1 MPKVSTI
8 GGGGRPPRKPYYKPP
23 DKGHYN
29 ELPSLP
35 NWKDWKQLCLRC
47 GHGVHGEGHLTCQ
60 RKCHHCRTFN
70 HIGFKC
76 PEKGDN
82 FYKRYAGRSAG
93 EREEPAKAMA
103 PPPKPHP
110 DKRNTSE
117 RRPFTR
123 GNSTHSAE
131 RNTSERRPSPRGYST
146 HSRRHES
153 RQDDSR
159 SRRRDNRHD
168 RSRSRSR
175 SLSPSHR
182 SLLEILVRTV
192 IDHTRRDRRSRSP
205 SRHSRGYHTRSR
217 SPPRRSRGHYSR
229 FRSPPRRGRDRS
241 SPPRHQEGYRNPPRS
256 SWGQPTAREDSLRLQ
271 NQRRSSEQRLDLPA
285 NHEEPQV
292 KDEPSNSE
300 EPQVKDESSESE
312 EPQVKYERSDSEDP
326 EVKVEPR
333 ESEELPV
340 KAEPSGADADE
351 KI

>member
-1 MPKVSTI
+1 MPKVSTV

-35 NWKDWKQLCLRC
+35 NWQARCLRC
-47 GHGVHGEGHLTCQ
+47 GHGVHGEGHLTCR

-93 EREEPAKAMA
+93 EREEPATAMA
-103 PPPKPHP
+103 PPPKPHHLP

-117 RRPFTR
+117 RRPSPR
-123 GNSTHSAE
+123 GYSTHSAE
-131 RNTSERRPSPRGYST
+131 RNTSERRPSPRGNST

-159 SRRRDNRHD
+159 SRRRNNGHD

-182 SLLEILVRTV
+182 SLLEILTVAHAHLHGTREDITPALAHLRDVREDITAA
-192 IDHTRRDRRSRSP
+192 P
-205 SRHSRGYHTRSR
+205 ARHL
-217 SPPRRSRGHYSR
+217 
-229 FRSPPRRGRDRS
+229 DE
-241 SPPRHQEGYRNPPRS
+241 EGYRNPPRS
-256 SWGQPTAREDSLRLQ
+256 SWGQPTARDDSLRLQ

-292 KDEPSNSE
+292 KDEPSNSA

-312 EPQVKYERSDSEDP
+312 EPQVKHERSDSEEP

-333 ESEELPV
+333 DSEELPV

-351 KI
+351 KM

>member
-1 MPKVSTI
+1 MPKVSTV

-35 NWKDWKQLCLRC
+35 NWQARCLRC
-47 GHGVHGEGHLTCQ
+47 GHGVHGEGHLTCR

-93 EREEPAKAMA
+93 EREEPATAMA
-103 PPPKPHP
+103 PPPKPHHLP

-117 RRPFTR
+117 RRPSPR
-123 GNSTHSAE
+123 GYSTHSAE
-131 RNTSERRPSPRGYST
+131 RNTSERRPSPRGNST

-159 SRRRDNRHD
+159 SRRRNNGHD

-182 SLLEILVRTV
+182 SLLEILDITLALA
-192 IDHTRRDRRSRSP
+192 HLRDV
-205 SRHSRGYHTRSR
+205 
-217 SPPRRSRGHYSR
+217 
-229 FRSPPRRGRDRS
+229 
-241 SPPRHQEGYRNPPRS
+241 
-256 SWGQPTAREDSLRLQ
+256 REDITAAPARHLDE
-271 NQRRSSEQRLDLPA
+271 RRSSEQRLDLPA

-292 KDEPSNSE
+292 KDEPSNSA

-312 EPQVKYERSDSEDP
+312 EP

-333 ESEELPV
+333 DSEELPV

-351 KI
+351 KM